1 MHFNRVKNGWWPW
14 EREASE
20 RRGWCIGLLG
30 LVVVPITVSVPR
42 TGRPASTGSRLQRVK
57 TKENDDPGHRTDLYM
72 LWLAIVT
79 WKGAWDGGA
88 ETETLSIIVTY
99 RHKQGS
105 VYKRECW
112 VPKHLREN
120 FRLLSTWNLKIS
132 DYCPHEWWA
141 MTISSWVKK
150 IAPCATLVFP
160 QCPTKE

>member
-1 MHFNRVKNGWWPW
+1 MHFNRVKNGLGWWPW

-20 RRGWCIGLLG
+20 RRGRCIGLLG

-99 RHKQGS
+99 RHKRGS
-105 VYKRECW
+105 VYKHECW
-112 VPKHLREN
+112 VPKHLPEN
-120 FRLLSTWNLKIS
+120 FRLLSTWMVSHDNKQLGEKNCSLCHSGIS
-132 DYCPHEWWA
+132 IMSYQGIDSHH
-141 MTISSWVKK
+141 
-150 IAPCATLVFP
+150 
-160 QCPTKE
+160 

>member
-20 RRGWCIGLLG
+20 RRGRCIGLLG

-42 TGRPASTGSRLQRVK
+42 AGRPASTGSRLQRVK

-112 VPKHLREN
+112 VPKHLPEN
-120 FRLLSTWNLKIS
+120 FRLLSTWVVSHDNKQLGEKNCSLCHSGIS
-132 DYCPHEWWA
+132 TMSYQGIDSHR
-141 MTISSWVKK
+141 
-150 IAPCATLVFP
+150 
-160 QCPTKE
+160 